1 MNKNLLTKK
10 YFKKG
15 FSLVEIIITTAILTG
30 VLSLI
35 GLFQSDI
42 FSMNNLI
49 NDGLNDQY
57 EAKQLLKSFTAELR
71 NATTSA
77 NGDYAL
83 SQAGTSTLIFYTN
96 VDNEED
102 IEKVSYLL
110 DGTDFKKFVIKPI
123 SGNIYDENNKILI
136 KEVKNVEPEIIFKY
150 YDSVSDGSFTATP
163 LSEPINI
170 PDIRLIKIKLQTG
183 SDFETRV
190 APRNLK
196 NN

>member
-1 MNKNLLTKK
+1 MRKNLLIKK

-15 FSLVEIIITTAILTG
+15 FSLIEIIITIAILTG

-49 NDGLNDQY
+49 NDGLNNQY
-57 EAKQLLKSFTAELR
+57 ETKQLLKSFNLELR
-71 NATTSA
+71 TATTSP
-77 NGDYAL
+77 NGDYPLA
-83 SQAGTSTLIFYTN
+83 QAGTSTLIFYAN
-96 VDNEED
+96 IDNEED
-102 IEKVSYLL
+102 IEKVSYLF
-110 DGTDFKKFVIKPI
+110 DGTDFKKFVIKPTE
-123 SGNIYDENNKILI
+123 GNIYDENNKVLL
-136 KEVKNVEPEIIFKY
+136 KEVENVEQGVIFKY
-150 YDSVSDGSFTATP
+150 YDSISDGSFAATP

-170 PDIRLIKIKLQTG
+170 LDIRLIKLKLQIG